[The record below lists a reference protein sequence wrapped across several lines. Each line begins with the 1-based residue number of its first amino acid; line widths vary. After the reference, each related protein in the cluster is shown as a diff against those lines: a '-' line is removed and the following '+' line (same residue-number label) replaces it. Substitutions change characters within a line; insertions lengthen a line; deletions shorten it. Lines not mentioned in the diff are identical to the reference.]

1 MKKKIAFPFLL
12 LAAFSMVA
20 CGNDSPAPSISIEEV
35 SSSDTSVS
43 SEEESSSELSLID
56 YAAETHLTED

>member
-20 CGNDSPAPSISIEEV
+20 CGNDTPAPSVSIEEV
-35 SSSDTSVS
+35 SSSEETSS

-56 YAAETHLTED
+56 